1 MGIRRAIRL
10 STTKAFGGLARV
22 LIRRAYQNSAS
33 SELLVQDAGRWKTR
47 TVEQTFLTYP
57 EFRSLFYKRV
67 GSNSRFVWILRL
79 LYPPQAALFIYTK
92 QLGGGVFIQHGFATI
107 ISAKSIG
114 RNCWINQQVTIGY
127 TNATDCPTLGD
138 HVVVNAGAIVIGNVT
153 LGDRCR
159 VGAGAVVVKSVPPD
173 CTVVGNPARIVRRNG
188 VRVDEAL

>member
-92 QLGGGVFIQHGFATI
+92 QLGGGVHPTRI
-107 ISAKSIG
+107 
-114 RNCWINQQVTIGY
+114 RNN
-127 TNATDCPTLGD
+127 
-138 HVVVNAGAIVIGNVT
+138 HF
-153 LGDRCR
+153 
-159 VGAGAVVVKSVPPD
+159 S
-173 CTVVGNPARIVRRNG
+173 
-188 VRVDEAL
+188 